1 MWTAVY
7 VAIGIENALDIERK
21 LKNEGFLIKK
31 RFFSLEGED
40 ELYEIIAPEF
50 EVEEI
55 QEAML
60 ELGII

>member
-1 MWTAVY
+1 MWTAIY
-7 VAIGIENALDIERK
+7 VAIGIENALEVEKK

-31 RFFSLEGED
+31 RLFSLEGED

-50 EVEEI
+50 EAEEI

>member
-1 MWTAVY
+1 MWTAIY
-7 VAIGIENALDIERK
+7 VAIGIENALDVEKK

-31 RFFSLEGED
+31 RLFSLEGED

>member
-1 MWTAVY
+1 MWTAIY

-50 EVEEI
+50 EAEEI

>member
-1 MWTAVY
+1 MWTAIY
-7 VAIGIENALDIERK
+7 VAIGIENALDVEKK

-55 QEAML
+55 QQAML

>member
-1 MWTAVY
+1 MWTAIY
-7 VAIGIENALDIERK
+7 VAIGIENALDVEKK

>member
-1 MWTAVY
+1 MWTAIY
-7 VAIGIENALDIERK
+7 VAIGIENALDVEKK
-21 LKNEGFLIKK
+21 LKNEGFLVKK
-31 RFFSLEGED
+31 RFFSLEGEE

-50 EVEEI
+50 EAQEI

>member
-1 MWTAVY
+1 MWTAIY

>member
-1 MWTAVY
+1 MWTAIY
-7 VAIGIENALDIERK
+7 VAIGIENALDVETK

-31 RFFSLEGED
+31 RLFSLEGED

-50 EVEEI
+50 EAEEI

-60 ELGII
+60 DLGII